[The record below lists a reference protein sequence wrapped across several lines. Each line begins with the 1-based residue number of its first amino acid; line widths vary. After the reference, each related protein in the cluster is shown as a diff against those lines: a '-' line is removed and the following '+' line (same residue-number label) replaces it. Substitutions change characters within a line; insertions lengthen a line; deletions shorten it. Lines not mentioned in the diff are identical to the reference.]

1 LPQPSSSV
9 STPAFFAAALARKM
23 AGAPVS
29 RIMLNGPLPFT
40 FTRTRTCLVSVSR
53 YGTSYFLA
61 SLAAAGGSA
70 AHDGPAAS
78 SPQRPTAVAPM
89 NPKIISL
96 VVCSPKLI
104 VCGGWNGLFGFFDEL
119 SYTPSTSIR
128 VPAFARIGSL
138 NQYVSCQL

>member
-1 LPQPSSSV
+1 SSSKVSNLPQPSSSV

-70 AHDGPAAS
+70 AHDGAAAS
-78 SPQRPTAVAPM
+78 SPQRATAAMGRRVTGAPHDGKSSVFQIV
-89 NPKIISL
+89 PRKQAK
-96 VVCSPKLI
+96 SPPGD
-104 VCGGWNGLFGFFDEL
+104 VGGLAESGM
-119 SYTPSTSIR
+119 
-128 VPAFARIGSL
+128 
-138 NQYVSCQL
+138 